1 MFEGPV
7 TGNIPEVL
15 DNGEV
20 TDGTHVTAGQLALAL
35 TPYAQVTDLAVNTA
49 ASGNNTAAIQSLDD
63 RVTAE
68 LATKLD
74 SSALAPAI
82 APLAT
87 AAALATTD
95 GQVAAH
101 GSSIAALQ
109 SSLTTGL
116 SNKADQSAFDVLE
129 GVVATKSTPDSVDL
143 KLSNYSTTAATN
155 GSIASANNATLA
167 TVAAN
172 YGLKTVV
179 DQHSLDIAARIT
191 PLEVDTKVAN
201 ALLGVVSAAALA
213 SELASRD
220 ASISGLQASKADASA
235 LTAYALQSAVDTS
248 SVVDSKIAAALLDAV
263 TTAALDAALSGKA
276 DASAL
281 ASLLST
287 VDGLDTPLE
296 VDTKIANA
304 LLGLATEAFV
314 AAQLASRDAGI
325 SALQASKADT
335 ALLASYATN
344 AALSASETT
353 LQSALDAILAD
364 LAALQLSDGGG
375 VGNAPAWAGFTT
387 WELVRGSSTV
397 RNLHFVAPLSAE
409 LANGDDTLSI
419 TADCYS
425 TAGTDA
431 AITAALLAYYTS
443 SQVDTLLGDYR
454 TGTAQDA
461 ETTGAIATALLAYYT
476 SSQVDA
482 LLGDYRTASAQDTQT
497 QAAIAGAL
505 LAYRTGPD
513 QDTFTTNQITSALV
527 PYRSAADQDTATASS
542 IAAALLAYYTIAQVD
557 GLLAGKLGV
566 TEAASA
572 LQITVRF
579 PDDGGADEVVAA
591 IGEQILAPTDVSLSN
606 WTVRPSS
613 GCSVVLATHT
623 AGVSVDGYTLT
634 LAVNP
639 WNIVRTYNL
648 TPGRELLFACRYR
661 LGTASN
667 FVIYMSEADNVYDPL
682 YGSFVGDQGAWSTAK
697 MYFTVPPNGVAKLH
711 FGAHFQAPGLPNQT
725 AGTVDVYG
733 LQILDATLEVGNTEE
748 EEDTAASALLLKHEF
763 LDGGADDV
771 TLATLGEVLLEPTL
785 TTLGNFLVRSNSQ
798 SSVASAS
805 FTVGGFQLEG
815 YAMTLSAFAWNI
827 VRTYTLAPGRRYSF
841 GCRYRLGTA
850 SNLVMYVSAADND
863 YVGVTG
869 TFLGTAAQ
877 GVWSTAR
884 LDFSVPPGGV
894 AKLHFGAF
902 GGSIPGLVQ
911 QSAGTLDLYSMQ
923 IRASAFEGDS
933 VSVTDL
939 LADSLALTGSATLDG
954 LTAQGNVGCDQ
965 LLCND
970 VNCTDVFTTGVDA
983 SGAVSCAALT
993 ATGTVAGATLTS
1005 TGAVSGSSLSI
1016 SGAASVGLLSSATGI
1031 TGSTLTINNTANAG
1045 NFTTVGDVSTG
1056 TLTASGAATAA
1067 SFAATGALTGA
1078 TLTTGAAST
1087 GPLYCE
1093 SLDCTFT
1100 ATSGGVSTGSVVCG
1114 NVTSSGTVSAP
1125 QLFASNTLTVT
1136 NTSDFSDDLFLTKN
1150 WAGWSKLQV
1159 SNNSAAP
1166 DSGPELR
1173 LLGNQSA
1180 RVFLERDG
1188 GAHQCE
1194 LIMINDEALVQTKSL
1209 STQLSLTTN
1218 QRNPGCLVIAGNTG
1232 NVVCNTSFTDLS
1244 DSRVKTE
1251 IAEADVAE
1259 LLQLFD
1265 SVEAKQYK
1273 RPDMNGDLRLGF
1285 ASDDFAGTKW
1295 KNLTGTTRWSDGTEM
1310 VTLDYSHLTSV
1321 LWGVC
1326 KGFQAR
1332 LDELEAWQAQR
1343 GPKNK

>member
-1 MFEGPV
+1 MPS
-7 TGNIPEVL
+7 TGLTGQSCAQHQESVGHLGVHLQRRDPHRYVQGVL
-15 DNGEV
+15 VHHRVEAVVGGHRGQRGV
-20 TDGTHVTAGQLALAL
+20 VDGAVHGRRGAVVGQLQVHAVRGGLGGHHALQHVKGRLVCLVREARGQRAL
-35 TPYAQVTDLAVNTA
+35 QRCDA
-49 ASGNNTAAIQSLDD
+49 AP
-63 RVTAE
+63 VP
-68 LATKLD
+68 ATWP
-74 SSALAPAI
+74 SVVAR
-82 APLAT
+82 
-87 AAALATTD
+87 AAA
-95 GQVAAH
+95 VARGA
-101 GSSIAALQ
+101 
-109 SSLTTGL
+109 
-116 SNKADQSAFDVLE
+116 
-129 GVVATKSTPDSVDL
+129 
-143 KLSNYSTTAATN
+143 
-155 GSIASANNATLA
+155 
-167 TVAAN
+167 
-172 YGLKTVV
+172 
-179 DQHSLDIAARIT
+179 
-191 PLEVDTKVAN
+191 
-201 ALLGVVSAAALA
+201 
-213 SELASRD
+213 
-220 ASISGLQASKADASA
+220 KADASA
-235 LTAYALQSAVDTS
+235 LTAYALLSAVDTS
-248 SVVDSKIAAALLDAV
+248 SEVDSKISTALLGAV
-263 TTAALDAALSGKA
+263 TTAALDAALLGKA

-314 AAQLASRDAGI
+314 AAQLASRDASI
-325 SALQASKADT
+325 TALQGAKADAT
-335 ALLASYATN
+335 LLASYATN

-353 LQSALDAILAD
+353 LQSALDAILAE
-364 LAALQLSDGGG
+364 LAALQLSGSG
-375 VGNAPAWAGFTT
+375 VVNAPAWAGFTT
-387 WELVRGSSTV
+387 WELVRGSNVV
-397 RNLHFVAPLSAE
+397 RNLHFVAPLSAA

-461 ETTGAIATALLAYYT
+461 ETTSAITAALLAYYT
-476 SSQVDA
+476 AAQVDA

-505 LAYRTGPD
+505 LAYRTGPA
-513 QDTFTTNQITSALV
+513 QDTFTSSQIAAALV
-527 PYRSAADQDTATASS
+527 AHRSAADQDTATASS
-542 IAAALLAYYTIAQVD
+542 IAAALLSYYTIAQVD

-572 LQITVRF
+572 LQIAVRF

-591 IGEQILAPTDVSLSN
+591 IGEQILGPTDVSLSN

-634 LAVNP
+634 LAANP

-667 FVIYMSEADNVYDPL
+667 FVVYVSEADNVYDPL
-682 YGSFVGDQGAWSTAK
+682 YGSFAGDQGAWSTAK

-733 LQILDATLEVGNTEE
+733 LQILDATLEAGNTNTA

-827 VRTYTLAPGRRYSF
+827 VRTYTLTPGRRYSF

-869 TFLGTAAQ
+869 TFLGTPAQ

-884 LDFSVPPGGV
+884 LDFSVPPGGI

-923 IRASAFEGDS
+923 IRASAFEGES

-983 SGAVSCAALT
+983 SGAISCAALT
-993 ATGTVAGATLTS
+993 AGTVAGAALSS

-1078 TLTTGAAST
+1078 TLTIAGAASA
-1087 GPLYCE
+1087 GPLDCE

-1114 NVTSSGTVSAP
+1114 DVMSSGTVSAP
-1125 QLFASNTLTVT
+1125 QLFAPNTLTVT

-1232 NVVCNTSFTDLS
+1232 NVVCNTSFTNLS

-1251 IAEADVAE
+1251 MAEADVAE
-1259 LLQLFD
+1259 LQQLFD

-1285 ASDDFAGTKW
+1285 ASNDFAGTKW
-1295 KNLTGTTRWSDGTEM
+1295 KNLTGTARWSDGTEM
-1310 VTLDYSHLTSV
+1310 VTLDYSHLTSRPGWTRWKPGRRSGGRRTSRCV
-1321 LWGVC
+1321 
-1326 KGFQAR
+1326 QAS
-1332 LDELEAWQAQR
+1332 LHPGTLEQA
-1343 GPKNK
+1343 PF

>member
-49 ASGNNTAAIQSLDD
+49 ASGNNAAAIQSLDD

-68 LATKLD
+68 LASKLD

-143 KLSNYSTTAATN
+143 KLSNYSTTAAMN

-201 ALLGVVSAAALA
+201 ALLGAVTAAALA

-220 ASISGLQASKADASA
+220 ATISGLQASKADASA

-248 SVVDSKIAAALLDAV
+248 SEVDSKIAAALLGAV
-263 TTAALDAALSGKA
+263 TTAALDTALLGKA

-281 ASLLST
+281 AALLST
-287 VDGLDTPLE
+287 VDGLDTPLD

-314 AAQLASRDAGI
+314 AAQLASRDASI
-325 SALQASKADT
+325 TALQASKADAT
-335 ALLASYATN
+335 LLASYATN
-344 AALSASETT
+344 AALSASET
-353 LQSALDAILAD
+353 AL
-364 LAALQLSDGGG
+364 LQLSGGG
-375 VGNAPAWAGFTT
+375 VVNAPAWAGFTT
-387 WELVRGSSTV
+387 WELLRGSNVV
-397 RNLHFVAPLSAE
+397 RNLHFVAPLSAA

-425 TAGTDA
+425 VAAADA
-431 AITAALLAYYTS
+431 ALAAALLAYYTS

-461 ETTGAIATALLAYYT
+461 ETTSAITAALLAYYT
-476 SSQVDA
+476 AAQVDA

-513 QDTFTTNQITSALV
+513 QDVFTTNQITSALV
-527 PYRSAADQDTATASS
+527 AYRSAADQDTATASS
-542 IAAALLAYYTIAQVD
+542 IAAALLSYYTIAQVD

-572 LQITVRF
+572 LQIAVRF

-591 IGEQILAPTDVSLSN
+591 IGEQILGPTDVSLSN

-634 LAVNP
+634 LAANP

-667 FVIYMSEADNVYDPL
+667 FVVYVSEADNVYDPL
-682 YGSFVGDQGAWSTAK
+682 YGSFAGDQGAWSTAK

-733 LQILDATLEVGNTEE
+733 LQILDATLEAGNTNTA

-771 TLATLGEVLLEPTL
+771 TLAGQWSDHFQQTASAYNARPHETVHGAPEDVEKQPATEFTVLQDNADKFQHNKDLTERRVKAVEDAGAFRAPTNAARSFNPQYGDVQRLGAVDSMT
-785 TTLGNFLVRSNSQ
+785 VRSTEGRETLLKLALPAPQGGNAAGRLTRRGRP
-798 SSVASAS
+798 VA
-805 FTVGGFQLEG
+805 VRQLDD
-815 YAMTLSAFAWNI
+815 F
-827 VRTYTLAPGRRYSF
+827 LAPPRPR
-841 GCRYRLGTA
+841 
-850 SNLVMYVSAADND
+850 
-863 YVGVTG
+863 
-869 TFLGTAAQ
+869 
-877 GVWSTAR
+877 
-884 LDFSVPPGGV
+884 
-894 AKLHFGAF
+894 
-902 GGSIPGLVQ
+902 
-911 QSAGTLDLYSMQ
+911 TLD
-923 IRASAFEGDS
+923 
-933 VSVTDL
+933 
-939 LADSLALTGSATLDG
+939 
-954 LTAQGNVGCDQ
+954 
-965 LLCND
+965 
-970 VNCTDVFTTGVDA
+970 
-983 SGAVSCAALT
+983 
-993 ATGTVAGATLTS
+993 
-1005 TGAVSGSSLSI
+1005 
-1016 SGAASVGLLSSATGI
+1016 
-1031 TGSTLTINNTANAG
+1031 
-1045 NFTTVGDVSTG
+1045 
-1056 TLTASGAATAA
+1056 
-1067 SFAATGALTGA
+1067 
-1078 TLTTGAAST
+1078 
-1087 GPLYCE
+1087 
-1093 SLDCTFT
+1093 
-1100 ATSGGVSTGSVVCG
+1100 
-1114 NVTSSGTVSAP
+1114 
-1125 QLFASNTLTVT
+1125 
-1136 NTSDFSDDLFLTKN
+1136 
-1150 WAGWSKLQV
+1150 
-1159 SNNSAAP
+1159 
-1166 DSGPELR
+1166 
-1173 LLGNQSA
+1173 
-1180 RVFLERDG
+1180 
-1188 GAHQCE
+1188 
-1194 LIMINDEALVQTKSL
+1194 
-1209 STQLSLTTN
+1209 
-1218 QRNPGCLVIAGNTG
+1218 
-1232 NVVCNTSFTDLS
+1232 
-1244 DSRVKTE
+1244 
-1251 IAEADVAE
+1251 
-1259 LLQLFD
+1259 
-1265 SVEAKQYK
+1265 
-1273 RPDMNGDLRLGF
+1273 
-1285 ASDDFAGTKW
+1285 
-1295 KNLTGTTRWSDGTEM
+1295 
-1310 VTLDYSHLTSV
+1310 
-1321 LWGVC
+1321 
-1326 KGFQAR
+1326 
-1332 LDELEAWQAQR
+1332 
-1343 GPKNK
+1343 